1 MVHCLPSE
9 TSRETAL
16 AKHEERLRFLHNPE
30 GRVPCR

>member
-1 MVHCLPSE
+1 MFHCLPSE